1 MPPEGYERAKG
12 IERFLRACRYSW
24 QGFSWAIKHEPA
36 FRQEF
41 ICCLFAIPLAFW
53 LTPSAIERLILIG
66 ALFFV
71 LIVELLNTALETAI
85 NRYSREWHELSG
97 LAKDLGSAAVM
108 LSLFS
113 AVIVWTVILWG
124 RFS

>member
-1 MPPEGYERAKG
+1 MPPEGYERTKG
-12 IERFLRACRYSW
+12 IERLLCACRYSW
-24 QGFSWAIKHEPA
+24 RGFSWAVKHEPA

-41 ICCLFAIPLAFW
+41 ICFLFAIPLAFW
-53 LTPSAIERLILIG
+53 LTPLAIERLILIG
-66 ALFFV
+66 VVLFV

-97 LAKDLGSAAVM
+97 LAKDLGSAAVT
-108 LSLFS
+108 LSLFGA
-113 AVIVWTVILWG
+113 AVVWIVVLWE